1 MLIFY
6 KPIRLTMG
14 LLFSGISF
22 SSCTTVSSSEQQAT
36 EVLQTIRFQKGDIVF
51 REGRGWE
58 SRIIQMMNPHGK
70 YTHAGIVTDSGS
82 TWMVIH
88 AVPNEPDYEGDVDRV
103 KMEPVTAFFDQ
114 SRAIHG
120 EVKRIDDTDKAQK
133 AASVAFRLYRQ
144 HTPFD
149 HAYDDT
155 DSTRMYCTELVDF
168 AFRKAGINLTD
179 KQDRRNG
186 FTGFTGNY
194 LFPSDLCESPYLT
207 SIFKF

>member
-1 MLIFY
+1 
-6 KPIRLTMG
+6 
-14 LLFSGISF
+14 
-22 SSCTTVSSSEQQAT
+22 
-36 EVLQTIRFQKGDIVF
+36 
-51 REGRGWE
+51 
-58 SRIIQMMNPHGK
+58 MMNPHGK
-70 YTHAGIVTDSGS
+70 YTHAGIVADSGS